1 VFEVAVGER
10 SGGPGGD
17 KKYRYPKG
25 FRIAVRSIL
34 PLSEL
39 LGKHPTGEGLLSSQL
54 VSGLSRQLETISTR
68 D

>member
-1 VFEVAVGER
+1 VFEVAVGEL

-17 KKYRYPKG
+17 KKYRYPEG
-25 FRIAVRSIL
+25 FRIAVRSVL

-39 LGKHPTGEGLLSSQL
+39 LGKTSDRSRKLSSQL
-54 VSGLSRQLETISTR
+54 VCGLSRQLETISTR